1 MADNIGN
8 LVDTNQFAEFY
19 FDKLKEKLNL
29 TDINLNRLG
38 FVGFFIELL
47 GNVQYDVKG
56 YYNYLFG
63 EAFPISATDNTN
75 LLYHSAVFGY
85 SPELAKP
92 AAIEGMFNITPVMTN
107 MAAVYR
113 RELVLKDISFVIDN
127 IEFHLDSNYTIV
139 YTNNPDSSYMTMN
152 VEIFYKNIYD
162 IVPVLYSNSKIKTV
176 GLLQYSR
183 EISQIGTSNYAFG
196 THYVYDIQIKDFLYD
211 LLIDVE
217 ILVKKEDGSSILEFV
232 PFKILPIKEFA
243 NDVDKVV
250 FYNILPGNIL
260 RLYFGSGIKGMYV
273 PGANVNLIIK
283 TTKGEKG
290 NIGNH
295 NITLIKGTVDRYD
308 YKEDG
313 TIINY
318 EESNDDGAISNQ
330 ASIVITLDVINGL
343 GGKNPPTDELLRE
356 NLLKYIQT
364 RANLVSDTDFH
375 NNLKTYSKD
384 SEILF
389 KKTEIAENIIYLYGR
404 ILNKYSYPVYTLTET
419 ILRTEFESQLKIK
432 QSKRYIVNPTF
443 SIYNQQFN
451 CPFYFEYN
459 SLFNTYDGFIYY
471 ETIDVFPSE
480 SPLFSSA
487 ANIPK
492 DLFITL
498 EYNKLT
504 DTTRIYI
511 KTSTKLFSRIPNILI
526 ECQLLNINKKLTQEN
541 KLTEVSSFKNDA
553 FYYDYSGVI
562 NVPATFRVTLDIDAD
577 GNFTPDNDVEYLF
590 NNVQNVYSQ
599 IQTLRLKFYTR
610 STIQYLMNVPLIY
623 SDEYNRN
630 KIYYTNAIKSM
641 FDNMNLTENR
651 MISDEVQF
659 RFLNTHSL
667 NRRFTP
673 TLLKQG
679 QIFTSVNL
687 IQDQNV
693 YNWVKSASVE
703 REMSLLNNYAYV
715 IIDDN
720 TTSSLSINNS
730 IDILNNNNTYA
741 MSVYVEKTTGQT
753 SPMLGFNCK
762 FSGGIEPIELK
773 PRFNSDAGVGSMG
786 TAESLSGWWRW
797 QFPIT
802 NNNTGNTTLA
812 FNFLPAAGFHN
823 SEDNPTATGSAT
835 ISSMQLELGEVAT
848 PFVNSY
854 DIDIVLPFKVSIN
867 VSFSKQEVI
876 IQKLRIEEIINNLRF
891 AVSKY
896 IMETTTGLNL
906 NFYRSKIADI
916 CHNFQGVKSV
926 LIKLTDANNKP
937 IPQSSIETVD
947 KESFIDTTDKVTYLH
962 YTPIFWWFD
971 VNNIDITTTML

>member
-1 MADNIGN
+1 MANNIGN

-56 YYNYLFG
+56 YYDHLFN
-63 EAFPISATDNTN
+63 ESFPISATDNTN

-92 AAIEGMFNITPVMTN
+92 AEIVGIFNIDPILTN
-107 MAAVYR
+107 INAVSR
-113 RELVLKDISFVIDN
+113 RELVLKDISFIIDN

-139 YTNNPDSSYMTMN
+139 YSSNSDSSYMTMN
-152 VEIFYKNIYD
+152 VEILYKNIYD

-183 EISQIGTSNYAFG
+183 QEIQFGTSNYSFG
-196 THYVYDIQIKDFLYD
+196 SHYIYDIPITDYLYELSVDVQLSGLDFT
-211 LLIDVE
+211 
-217 ILVKKEDGSSILEFV
+217 S
-232 PFKILPIKEFA
+232 FKVLPIKEFA
-243 NDVDKVV
+243 SDDDPVV
-250 FYNILPGNIL
+250 FYNILPDNTL

-273 PGANVNLIIK
+273 PGKTVNLIIK
-283 TTKGEKG
+283 TTKAEKG
-290 NIGNH
+290 NIGQH
-295 NITLIKGTVDRYD
+295 IITAVKGVVDRYD
-308 YKEDG
+308 YDNNNN
-313 TIINY
+313 IISY
-318 EESNDDGAISNQ
+318 PSSNDDGSISTN
-330 ASIVITLDVINGL
+330 ASSVLTLDIINGL
-343 GGKNPPTDELLRE
+343 GGKNPATEDVLRRE
-356 NLLKYIQT
+356 LLKYIQT
-364 RANLVSDTDFH
+364 RDNLVSDTDFH

-404 ILNKYSYPVYTLTET
+404 ILNKYLYPIYTLTET
-419 ILRTEFESQLKIK
+419 ILRTKFEQQLRTVNNKKYVI
-432 QSKRYIVNPTF
+432 NPTF
-443 SIYNQQFN
+443 NIYGNDFN

-459 SLFNTYDGFIYY
+459 SLFNTYDGYIYY
-471 ETIDVFPSE
+471 ETIDFFPSE
-480 SPLFSSA
+480 SPVIGSS
-487 ANIPK
+487 IILPK

-498 EYNKLT
+498 AYNKVT
-504 DTTRIYI
+504 DITRIYI
-511 KTSTKLFSRIPNILI
+511 KTNTKAFDKIASIKL
-526 ECQLLNINKKLTQEN
+526 ECQLLNISTNLTKMTSGLDDFEH
-541 KLTEVSSFKNDA
+541 DA
-553 FYYDYSGVI
+553 FFYDYTGVI
-562 NVPATFRVTLDIDAD
+562 SKPTTFKISLNIPTSSLDSI
-577 GNFTPDNDVEYLF
+577 FYIFNDI
-590 NNVQNVYSQ
+590 QNVFNQ
-599 IQTLRLKFYTR
+599 IQSLRLKFYTR
-610 STIQYLMNVPLIY
+610 STIQYLMNVPLVY

-630 KIYYTNAIKSM
+630 KLYYTDTIKAM
-641 FDNMNLTENR
+641 FDNMNLKENR

-659 RFLNTHSL
+659 RFLNTYSL
-667 NRRFTP
+667 NRKFTP

-679 QIFTSVNL
+679 QIFTSSNL
-687 IQDQNV
+687 ITDQNIN
-693 YNWVKSASVE
+693 NWSKTAEVAQE
-703 REMSLLNNYAYV
+703 LSLLNSYAYV
-715 IIDDN
+715 ITDNN
-720 TTSSLSINNS
+720 TTSTLSVDNS
-730 IDILNNNNTYA
+730 ISVLNNNDTYTT
-741 MSVYVEKTTGQT
+741 SVYIEKTTGGT
-753 SPMLGFNCK
+753 SPTLGFNCK
-762 FSGGIEPIELK
+762 FLGGIEPIELT
-773 PRFNSDAGVGSMG
+773 PRFNSDVGVGNMG
-786 TAESLSGWWRW
+786 ATENLTGWWRW

-812 FNFLPAAGFHN
+812 FKFLPATGFHN
-823 SEDNPTATGSAT
+823 SGDNVAATGSAT

-848 PFVNSY
+848 PFINSY

-891 AVSKY
+891 AVSKH

-971 VNNIDITTTML
+971 VNNIVITTTML

>member
-85 SPELAKP
+85 SPELASP
-92 AAIEGMFNITPVMTN
+92 AVIEGMFNITPVTTN

-127 IEFHLDSNYTIV
+127 VEFHLDSNYTIV
-139 YTNNPDSSYMTMN
+139 YMNSPDSSYMTMN

-162 IVPVLYSNSKIKTV
+162 IIPVLYSNSKIKTV
-176 GLLQYSR
+176 GLLQYSQ
-183 EISQIGTSNYAFG
+183 EISQIGTSNYVFG
-196 THYVYDIQIKDFLYD
+196 THYVYDMQIKDFLYE

-217 ILVKKEDGSSILEFV
+217 ILVKKEDGSSILEYV
-232 PFKILPIKEFA
+232 PFKVLPIKEFA
-243 NDVDKVV
+243 TENDKVI

-260 RLYFGSGIKGMYV
+260 RLYFGSGIKGLYV

-318 EESNDDGAISNQ
+318 DNANDDGGISNQ
-330 ASIVITLDVINGL
+330 ASTVLTLDIINGL
-343 GGKNPPTDELLRE
+343 GGKNPPSDELLRE

-419 ILRTEFESQLKIK
+419 ILRNEFESQLKIK

-443 SIYNQQFN
+443 TFYNQQFN

-471 ETIDVFPSE
+471 ETIDIFPSE
-480 SPLFSSA
+480 SPLFTSA

-498 EYNKLT
+498 EYNRLT
-504 DTTRIYI
+504 DITRIYI
-511 KTSTKLFSRIPNILI
+511 KTSTNLFEKIPNILL
-526 ECQLLNINKKLTQEN
+526 ECQLLNINESLSWEN
-541 KLTEVSSFKNDA
+541 KLNDA

-562 NVPATFRVTLDIDAD
+562 NVPATFRVFLDLDAD
-577 GNFTPDNDVEYLF
+577 NTFNSTNDVVYLF

-630 KIYYTNAIKSM
+630 KVYYTNAIKSM

-659 RFLNTHSL
+659 RFLNTYSL
-667 NRRFTP
+667 NRRFTS

-693 YNWVKSASVE
+693 YNWVKSALVE
-703 REMSLLNNYAYV
+703 REMSLLNNYAY
-715 IIDDN
+715 IITDN
-720 TTSSLSINNS
+720 NETSSLSINNS
-730 IDILNNNNTYA
+730 IDILNNNNTYVL
-741 MSVYVEKTTGQT
+741 SVYIKKILGNTVFC
-753 SPMLGFNCK
+753 GFNCK
-762 FSGGIEPIELK
+762 FSGGIEPIELEA
-773 PRFNSDAGVGSMG
+773 RFNSDTGVASIGSS
-786 TAESLSGWWRW
+786 EELNEWWRW

-812 FNFLPAAGFHN
+812 FNFLPATGYI
-823 SEDNPTATGSAT
+823 SSGDNPTATGSAT
-835 ISSMQLELGEVAT
+835 ISSMQLELGDVAT

-854 DIDIVLPFKVSIN
+854 DIDAVLPFKVSIN

-876 IQKLRIEEIINNLRF
+876 IQKLRVEEIINNLRF
-891 AVSKY
+891 AVSKH

-926 LIKLTDANNKP
+926 LIKLTDVNNKP

-947 KESFIDTTDKVTYLH
+947 KETFIDTTDKVTYLH

-971 VNNIDITTTML
+971 INNIVITTTML